1 MSRNVIVIGGVAL
14 GPKAA
19 SRLKRLDPTANVTM
33 IDENINISF
42 GGCGIP
48 YYVSGEINSLD
59 ALRSTTYGTVRT
71 PEYFEHKGVHTLNQT
86 RVTAIDRASKTV
98 TAKNLVTGEEK
109 ALPYDRLIIATGST
123 PKVPP
128 VEGRDLKNVGGANN
142 LEDADALR
150 KACASGSVQNAVV
163 IGAGFIGMEIAV
175 ALADM
180 WDIKTSVVEFMP
192 QAMPGVMSASL
203 SDMVRHD
210 LEEHNVDVY
219 TGEKVQRLEGEN
231 GVVARVVTD
240 KRTLDADLVIFNLT
254 YVDEANRPLPQP
266 DFSGFTDE
274 ILDEDGVWQRCFSL
288 AETRIYYVVAWNKL
302 YRRSLFQHLRYAPGK
317 RYEDQFLLPHLLAQC
332 KTIACLAAPGYR
344 YVQRSGSIMA
354 QGSSRTYLDRPE
366 YLLDWCAYFTQK
378 GDALRAEGLLN
389 DAIQNLAEKQC
400 FDLSTPAQQA
410 RYRAACRACAD
421 SYTAL
426 AAATGQRSMRL
437 RAALLRIGLPAYQAF
452 LKHKT

>member
-1 MSRNVIVIGGVAL
+1 M
-14 GPKAA
+14 
-19 SRLKRLDPTANVTM
+19 
-33 IDENINISF
+33 
-42 GGCGIP
+42 
-48 YYVSGEINSLD
+48 
-59 ALRSTTYGTVRT
+59 
-71 PEYFEHKGVHTLNQT
+71 
-86 RVTAIDRASKTV
+86 
-98 TAKNLVTGEEK
+98 
-109 ALPYDRLIIATGST
+109 
-123 PKVPP
+123 
-128 VEGRDLKNVGGANN
+128 
-142 LEDADALR
+142 
-150 KACASGSVQNAVV
+150 
-163 IGAGFIGMEIAV
+163 
-175 ALADM
+175 
-180 WDIKTSVVEFMP
+180 
-192 QAMPGVMSASL
+192 
-203 SDMVRHD
+203 
-210 LEEHNVDVY
+210 
-219 TGEKVQRLEGEN
+219 
-231 GVVARVVTD
+231 TD

-254 YVDEANRPLPQP
+254 YVDEENRPLPQP

-274 ILDEDGVWQRCFSL
+274 ILDEDGVWQRCFAL

>member
-1 MSRNVIVIGGVAL
+1 MKNPFIELCGCICLTLLTLA
-14 GPKAA
+14 PQPAA
-19 SRLKRLDPTANVTM
+19 AKTA
-33 IDENINISF
+33 
-42 GGCGIP
+42 
-48 YYVSGEINSLD
+48 GE
-59 ALRSTTYGTVRT
+59 
-71 PEYFEHKGVHTLNQT
+71 
-86 RVTAIDRASKTV
+86 
-98 TAKNLVTGEEK
+98 
-109 ALPYDRLIIATGST
+109 
-123 PKVPP
+123 VPP
-128 VEGRDLKNVGGANN
+128 
-142 LEDADALR
+142 ADTLR
-150 KACASGSVQNAVV
+150 TVFFTDIHVTPGNAQDSL
-163 IGAGFIGMEIAV
+163 FRIAV
-175 ALADM
+175 AEAN
-180 WDIKTSVVEFMP
+180 
-192 QAMPGVMSASL
+192 AS
-203 SDMVRHD
+203 
-210 LEEHNVDVY
+210 
-219 TGEKVQRLEGEN
+219 
-231 GVVARVVTD
+231 
-240 KRTLDADLVIFNLT
+240 DADLVIFNLT
-254 YVDEANRPLPQP
+254 YVDEENRPLPQP

-274 ILDEDGVWQRCFSL
+274 ILDEDGVWQRCFAL

>member
-1 MSRNVIVIGGVAL
+1 MRRCFTALAIFFVFMLSAGAVRAETLKIGSLPAADSVILHVAADEGLFAARGLEVEIVPFQSALELGAAMRAGELAGHFGDLLNVLMQNERGARQAV
-14 GPKAA
+14 
-19 SRLKRLDPTANVTM
+19 
-33 IDENINISF
+33 
-42 GGCGIP
+42 
-48 YYVSGEINSLD
+48 
-59 ALRSTTYGTVRT
+59 
-71 PEYFEHKGVHTLNQT
+71 
-86 RVTAIDRASKTV
+86 
-98 TAKNLVTGEEK
+98 
-109 ALPYDRLIIATGST
+109 IATTTHSS
-123 PKVPP
+123 P
-128 VEGRDLKNVGGANN
+128 E
-142 LEDADALR
+142 
-150 KACASGSVQNAVV
+150 
-163 IGAGFIGMEIAV
+163 
-175 ALADM
+175 
-180 WDIKTSVVEFMP
+180 
-192 QAMPGVMSASL
+192 
-203 SDMVRHD
+203 
-210 LEEHNVDVY
+210 
-219 TGEKVQRLEGEN
+219 
-231 GVVARVVTD
+231 
-240 KRTLDADLVIFNLT
+240 
-254 YVDEANRPLPQP
+254 
-266 DFSGFTDE
+266 
-274 ILDEDGVWQRCFSL
+274 QRCFAL

>member
-1 MSRNVIVIGGVAL
+1 MPTVTVI
-14 GPKAA
+14 
-19 SRLKRLDPTANVTM
+19 
-33 IDENINISF
+33 
-42 GGCGIP
+42 IP
-48 YYVSGEINSLD
+48 VYKVERYLD
-59 ALRSTTYGTVRT
+59 AC
-71 PEYFEHKGVHTLNQT
+71 
-86 RVTAIDRASKTV
+86 
-98 TAKNLVTGEEK
+98 
-109 ALPYDRLIIATGST
+109 
-123 PKVPP
+123 
-128 VEGRDLKNVGGANN
+128 VE
-142 LEDADALR
+142 
-150 KACASGSVQNAVV
+150 
-163 IGAGFIGMEIAV
+163 
-175 ALADM
+175 
-180 WDIKTSVVEFMP
+180 SVVR
-192 QAMPGVMSASL
+192 QSYA
-203 SDMVRHD
+203 D
-210 LEEHNVDVY
+210 LEILLVDDGSPDRCPALCDAWV
-219 TGEKVQRLEGEN
+219 EKDPRIKVIHREN
-231 GVVARVVTD
+231 GGLSAARNSGIDAAMGEFLLFVDSDDLLEPDAVRRAVD
-240 KRTLDADLVIFNLT
+240 AQRQQDADLVIFNLT
-254 YVDEANRPLPQP
+254 YVDEENRPLPQP

-274 ILDEDGVWQRCFSL
+274 ILDEDGVWQRCFAL